1 MISSMIVEGKPDTSF
16 NQERIL
22 FGSYSLF
29 YTGTSKNMNRKII
42 PYISLNKSNYHLGHY
57 FISLYTGKILHIY
70 EWTELPIENYVI
82 EKVKKFSS
90 YEKGQLVKDKYPMFE
105 WVTGIPILD
114 EIQEESPD
122 MIDEDELDVEDIGI
136 KYDDNVQ
143 EEGED

>member
-1 MISSMIVEGKPDTSF
+1 MIAEEKPDPDLNQEMIVF
-16 NQERIL
+16 V
-22 FGSYSLF
+22 SYALV
-29 YTGTSKNMNRKII
+29 YIGTSNDTNRRSI

-82 EKVKKFSS
+82 EKVKKFST

-122 MIDEDELDVEDIGI
+122 MIDEDELDVEDVEIND
-136 KYDDNVQ
+136 DDN
-143 EEGED
+143 G

>member
-1 MISSMIVEGKPDTSF
+1 MIAEEKPDADLNQEMIVF
-16 NQERIL
+16 V
-22 FGSYSLF
+22 SYALV
-29 YTGTSKNMNRKII
+29 YIGTSNDTNRRSI

-122 MIDEDELDVEDIGI
+122 MIDEDELDVEDVEIND
-136 KYDDNVQ
+136 DDN
-143 EEGED
+143 G

>member
-1 MISSMIVEGKPDTSF
+1 MIAEEKPDADLNQEMIVF
-16 NQERIL
+16 V
-22 FGSYSLF
+22 SYALV
-29 YTGTSKNMNRKII
+29 YIGTSNNTNRRSI

-122 MIDEDELDVEDIGI
+122 MIDEDELDVEDVEIND
-136 KYDDNVQ
+136 DDN
-143 EEGED
+143 G